1 MADCVQRGPN
11 PDDRRFR
18 IARTALESGRI
29 AAINE
34 GIEEQTEVLVIV
46 QIGDEDGAS
55 LSMLGSEDHLG
66 MMSRALQSFAD
77 LSGAPI
83 QVMYVDPKGGEG
95 NPG

>member
-1 MADCVQRGPN
+1 M

-34 GIEEQTEVLVIV
+34 GVDEDAEILVIV
-46 QIGDEDGAS
+46 QIGGEDGAS
-55 LSMLGSEDHLG
+55 LSMLNSEDHLG

-77 LSGAPI
+77 ISGVPL
-83 QVMYVDPKGGEG
+83 QVMYLDAKDGG
-95 NPG
+95 

>member
-1 MADCVQRGPN
+1 MADRIQRGSS

-46 QIGDEDGAS
+46 QVGGESGAS
-55 LSMLGSEDHLG
+55 LSMLNPEDHLG
-66 MMSRALQSFAD
+66 MMSQALQSFAD
-77 LSGAPI
+77 ACGVPL
-83 QVMYVDPKGGEG
+83 QVLYLDAKDGG
-95 NPG
+95 